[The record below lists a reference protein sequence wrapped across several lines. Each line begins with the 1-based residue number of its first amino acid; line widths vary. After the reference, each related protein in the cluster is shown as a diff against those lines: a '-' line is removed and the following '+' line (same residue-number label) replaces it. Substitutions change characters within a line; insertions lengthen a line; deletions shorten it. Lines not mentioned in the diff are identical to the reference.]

1 MKNNLM
7 KSLILTLAL
16 VFAAFFSAN
25 ETFAQV
31 EMVYVT
37 KSGDKFHKK
46 DCHHLKGNTNLTSM
60 ELGKAKTGKYVACKG
75 CYDLT
80 KTTPVNKTKTT
91 PVKTTPVDKTKT
103 TPVKTTPV
111 EKTKTGK

>member
-1 MKNNLM
+1 M

-16 VFAAFFSAN
+16 VFAAFFGAN
-25 ETFAQV
+25 QTFAQV

-60 ELGKAKTGKYVACKG
+60 ELGKAKTGKYTACKG

-80 KTTPVNKTKTT
+80 KTTPVNKA
-91 PVKTTPVDKTKT
+91 KTTPVDKTKT